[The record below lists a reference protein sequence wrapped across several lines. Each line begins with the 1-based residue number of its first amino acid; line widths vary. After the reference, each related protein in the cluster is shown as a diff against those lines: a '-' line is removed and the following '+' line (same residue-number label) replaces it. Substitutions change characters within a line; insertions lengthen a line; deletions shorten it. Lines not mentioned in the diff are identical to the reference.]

1 MIAYTFTAGEKEYSL
16 RLTTQ
21 ATVELEKKIGVNP
34 LMIFGAN
41 GDKVPT
47 VTTMV
52 YVLWASLTDFNHGIT
67 IADTYRIFDE
77 WLNDGHIVTDFVPII
92 IEIYKVSGLINNP
105 KN

>member
-1 MIAYTFTAGEKEYSL
+1 MIAYTFTAGEKEYPL

-34 LMIFGAN
+34 LMIFGAK
-41 GDKVPT
+41 GDEVPT

>member
-41 GDKVPT
+41 GDEVPT

-77 WLNDGHIVTDFVPII
+77 WLNNGHIVTDFVPII